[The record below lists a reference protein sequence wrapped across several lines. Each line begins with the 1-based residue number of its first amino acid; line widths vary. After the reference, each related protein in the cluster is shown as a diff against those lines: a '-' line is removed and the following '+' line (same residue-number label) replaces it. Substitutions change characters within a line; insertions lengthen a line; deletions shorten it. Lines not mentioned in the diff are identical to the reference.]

1 MKRLSV
7 FVPSLVLVLA
17 LGLLA
22 CQTAKPPQEA
32 PVPAAPAQAVVV
44 TPGPAPL
51 APPPAAPPPAAPPAP
66 TPVPVQPPVAA
77 PVPAPA
83 VAPIAAKPL
92 ILNPD
97 RSYIETDVAGFSPLA
112 ESGKTTIDLD
122 LAFANV
128 SSVKGWKVLVSK
140 DGETQRTFSGGAA
153 KLPAS
158 ISWDGKTASG
168 KLAPDGRYVATLT
181 VDYGSAYTPGKAQSP
196 SFVLA
201 TKKPTGAIAI
211 SPSPFAPFGTA
222 DTVVLRISPAASQ
235 ARLES
240 WSMDILDPGGNL
252 FRSFSGK
259 LPDNEAVWDGRGI
272 SGDLVASAEDYP
284 VVAKLR
290 DEFGNTGLAKATI
303 PIDILVVPQ
312 GTGYRIDNSRLYFK
326 GFTADYHDVPAELY
340 AQNLVR
346 LDRLASML
354 KKFPDYRIRIVGHAV
369 MIHWDNKAL
378 GQAEQDGVLIPLS
391 KARAEAIKQA
401 LVERGL
407 EPAII
412 ETEGVGAADPLVPDS
427 DFANRWR
434 NRRTAIFLLK

>member
-7 FVPSLVLVLA
+7 FVPSLVLALA

-22 CQTAKPPQEA
+22 CQTAKPAQDT

-44 TPGPAPL
+44 PPQPAPP
-51 APPPAAPPPAAPPAP
+51 APPPAAPSALAP
-66 TPVPVQPPVAA
+66 A
-77 PVPAPA
+77 PVPAP
-83 VAPIAAKPL
+83 VAGPVPAQAPSAPPVAAKPL
-92 ILNPD
+92 ILSPD
-97 RSYIETDVAGFSPLA
+97 RSFIETDVAGFSPLS
-112 ESGKTTIDLD
+112 ETGKTTIALD
-122 LAFANV
+122 LVFANA
-128 SSVKGWKVLVSK
+128 SSVKGWKVLLSK
-140 DGETQRTFSGGAA
+140 DGEILRTFSGGAA

-158 ISWDGKTASG
+158 ISWDGKTAAG
-168 KLAPDGRYVATLT
+168 MLVPDGNYVATLT
-181 VDYGSAYTPGKAQSP
+181 VDYGSAFTPGKALSP

-201 TKKPTGAIAI
+201 TKKPTGAIVV

-222 DTVVLRISPAASQ
+222 DTLVLRIKASPSL

-240 WSMDILDPGGNL
+240 WSMDIQDPGGSL
-252 FRSFSGK
+252 FRSFSGR
-259 LPDNEAVWDGRGI
+259 LPVTEAIWDGRGI
-272 SGDLVASAEDYP
+272 NGDLVASAEDYP
-284 VVAKLR
+284 VMAKLM
-290 DEFGNTGLAKATI
+290 DEYGNTGLVQATI

-312 GTGYRIDNSRLYFK
+312 DTGYRIDNSRLYFK

-369 MIHWDNKAL
+369 MIHWDNKDL
-378 GQAEQDGVLIPLS
+378 GKAEQEGVLIPLS